1 MYIYFASVKSFRKRR
16 NSVCLLCADKY
27 KGMSWGINAAL
38 LSLLHHMGGI
48 EGSSFL
54 PRLKPSV
61 HKRRPRQ
68 KGAVGTGMADLK
80 D

>member
-1 MYIYFASVKSFRKRR
+1 MLNHSGREETQCVYFVF
-16 NSVCLLCADKY
+16 ADKY
-27 KGMSWGINAAL
+27 KGMSWEINAAL

-48 EGSSFL
+48 EGSCFL

-61 HKRRPRQ
+61 HKPRPGQ
-68 KGAVGTGMADLK
+68 EVAVGTGMADLK